1 MKRRSWLSYLARRF
15 AIYVVTIFGSFTVAF
30 FFFHLIPGDPISSLL
45 TSLRQQYSYA
55 TPASKAMIDAYQ
67 HEFGLD
73 KSLPEQY
80 VDYLDKVFLHFDFGP
95 SLVRFPT
102 PSQVLILRAMPWTI
116 GLLSLSVVI
125 AWIAGVLI
133 GGLIGW
139 RRDLPGSEFL
149 TTISLALSQVPQY
162 IVALALIFL
171 FAYTLAWLPTRDAYP
186 ASVSPGWTPDFFLGV
201 LRHGI
206 LPALSIVIV
215 SATGWIISTRSLIV
229 SILGEDY
236 LLYAQAKGLSPRRIF
251 SQYALRNALLPQLT
265 GLAISLGFIFN
276 GAILV
281 ETLFNYPGLGSLL
294 VGAIQALDYNTAQ
307 GIILISIVSV
317 LTANFVLD
325 LVLPLVDPRIRRGA

>member
-1 MKRRSWLSYLARRF
+1 MSLAWIK
-15 AIYVVTIFGSFTVAF
+15 ACPNNMSFTW
-30 FFFHLIPGDPISSLL
+30 
-45 TSLRQQYSYA
+45 TRYS
-55 TPASKAMIDAYQ
+55 
-67 HEFGLD
+67 
-73 KSLPEQY
+73 
-80 VDYLDKVFLHFDFGP
+80 P

-102 PSQVLILRAMPWTI
+102 PAQTLILRALPWTI

-133 GGLIGW
+133 GGLLGW

-149 TTISLALSQVPQY
+149 TTVSLALSQVPQY
-162 IVALALIFL
+162 IIALALIFL
-171 FAYTLAWLPTRDAYP
+171 FAYTLTWLPSRDAYP
-186 ASVSPGWTPDFFLGV
+186 ANVSPGLTLDFFLGV
-201 LRHGI
+201 FRHGI

-251 SQYALRNALLPQLT
+251 TQYALRNALLPQLT
-265 GLAISLGFIFN
+265 GLAISLGFIVN

-307 GIILISIVSV
+307 GIILISIISV
-317 LTANFVLD
+317 LTANLVLD
-325 LVLPLVDPRIRRGA
+325 LMLPLVDPRIRRGP